1 MPNHIQRNATPLLLL
16 ASVSALVLMAG
27 CAAELVS
34 ADDKL
39 IIVKAR
45 KSQVLEATDVAE
57 AQCQRRGLH
66 ARLTTKPAD
75 GQFGF
80 DCVR

>member
-1 MPNHIQRNATPLLLL
+1 MPNHINHNLPRLLL
-16 ASVSALVLMAG
+16 ASVCASLLLAG

-34 ADDKL
+34 GDDKL

-45 KSQVLEATDVAE
+45 PSQMPEATDVAE
-57 AQCQRRGLH
+57 TQCQKRGLH
-66 ARLTTKPAD
+66 ARLTRRVAD
-75 GQFGF
+75 NQYGF